1 MITLTNQEI
10 AVRSSMNNLI
20 KREKEYNIFKKKL
33 QDILKVPMS
42 CEMKNTYS
50 QKGIHLSN
58 GTLSDA
64 ISASLILQAM
74 GGNVQAYA
82 MIRDTMGYKPVE
94 QVRNDVVVRIDMS
107 PKARELGE

>member
-1 MITLTNQEI
+1 MATNNEI

-20 KREKEYNIFKKKL
+20 QREKEHNIFKKKL
-33 QDILKVPMS
+33 QDILKTPMTAN
-42 CEMKNTYS
+42 MKDSYQ
-50 QKGIHLSN
+50 QKGIYLSN

-64 ISASLILQAM
+64 ISASLVLQAM
-74 GGNVQAYA
+74 AGNIQAYA
-82 MIRDTMGYKPVE
+82 MIRDTMGYKPIE